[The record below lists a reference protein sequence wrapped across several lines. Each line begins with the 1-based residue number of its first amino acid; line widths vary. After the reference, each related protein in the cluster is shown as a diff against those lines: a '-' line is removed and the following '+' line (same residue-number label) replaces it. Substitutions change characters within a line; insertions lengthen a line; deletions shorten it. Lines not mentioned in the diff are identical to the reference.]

1 MNSQERGS
9 GSGWQWLAAMQ
20 RGGPGYQAE
29 GGRISRTRKQLG
41 WGGCGGVERG
51 AGEGSPTW
59 CPVSPGML
67 ACAETLPQD
76 GGHGAGGGELSL
88 RAKELCTQVTEDQS
102 SEFSPF

>member
-1 MNSQERGS
+1 MA
-9 GSGWQWLAAMQ
+9 GSGWQPCREEGLGTKLKGAESP
-20 RGGPGYQAE
+20 GPGNSLD
-29 GGRISRTRKQLG
+29 GG
-41 WGGCGGVERG
+41 WGWEVERG